1 MVCGQFHLVQIE
13 IYELGMDHFRVENE
27 TRNEWSR
34 KQTSSGKTEKLTS
47 YKVAYQVL
55 YLKLGSTNS
64 IQALLKCEGSA
75 AGHSNSRFFKR
86 TTFTGHL
93 KGFF

>member
-1 MVCGQFHLVQIE
+1 MVCGQFDLVRIE
-13 IYELGMDHFRVENE
+13 IYNLGRDYFRVGNE
-27 TRNEWSR
+27 AWDEWSQ
-34 KQTSSGKTEKLTS
+34 KQTSSGKIEKLTS

-75 AGHSNSRFFKR
+75 AGNLNSPFFNEP
-86 TTFTGHL
+86 L
-93 KGFF
+93 SKGMI